1 MLNVKHIVGV
11 ETDFANEFQALPI
24 VPFQNDRRFRRQF
37 AAANGPDGVVVR
49 HAQRAVGTQPAE
61 FGIVRRCRFGRSEEF
76 NVGAVVF
83 KGLFVFFEEE
93 IVETGSFDTDGTGQG
108 SIFDVNAGI
117 LSYSL
122 GGSHNFSRIGG
133 SNKLVGFDF
142 FLRQRR
148 LGKRRFFRN
157 GRSGCRNGFAR
168 EKTVGYKNG
177 DNGQDNG

>member
-1 MLNVKHIVGV
+1 MNFRPCPLFHSRTTG
-11 ETDFANEFQALPI
+11 
-24 VPFQNDRRFRRQF
+24 RFRRQF

-61 FGIVRRCRFGRSEEF
+61 FGIVRCCRFGRSEEF
-76 NVGAVVF
+76 NIGAVVF

-157 GRSGCRNGFAR
+157 GRSGGRNGFAR
-168 EKTVGYKNG
+168 EKTGWL
-177 DNGQDNG
+177 